1 MFLFSIKADKRKIIT
16 VLAVLLI
23 AVTLGIVLSSVRNS
37 EPTAECEGVKYSL
50 KAGTNE
56 ERVSFLAQFGW
67 SVDTEPLEIKDVTIP
82 QTFND
87 VYENYNS
94 IQKQQGLDLKP
105 YAGKTCRQWVYAVKN
120 YPQNCDVRATL
131 LVYNNVVIGGDLSTT
146 ALDGFMTGFRGE
158 QPSNDYNVEDNAEN
172 NAGNNAEN
180 SAENN
185 AENNAASIEE
195 AMPKESSTIPANAWP
210 TD

>member
-1 MFLFSIKADKRKIIT
+1 MFLFSIKADKRKIIM
-16 VLAVLLI
+16 VLAVLLV
-23 AVTLGIVLSSVRNS
+23 AVTLGIVLGRIRTS

-82 QTFND
+82 ETFTD
-87 VYENYNS
+87 VYENYNN

-120 YPQNCDVRATL
+120 YPQNPDVRATL
-131 LVYNNVVIGGDLSTT
+131 LVYNNIVIGGDLCTA

-158 QPSNDYNVEDNAEN
+158 QASDDYSNME
-172 NAGNNAEN
+172 
-180 SAENN
+180 SM
-185 AENNAASIEE
+185 ASSSVEE
-195 AMPKESSTIPANAWP
+195 AAPKVSSAIPANAWP